1 MNFMD
6 KHNRRYA
13 NQQKLDQ
20 QKYFEF
26 QQDQFM
32 NLKRKKLSNL
42 LNSEELGYRNE
53 IINSQETSEDVKRR
67 MEKELMELKKER
79 LAQENNNIQKLNERR
94 FYESADE
101 LRKNDS
107 QAFAY
112 ECYLEQENQMLEKMK
127 RREKEK
133 KEELFYVKLNEFDN
147 MKKIENEKKD
157 EAIQK
162 AKLKNIYDYQQWQR
176 DQRNK
181 EMQHNLEINER
192 EKERLKEQWKRDK
205 EADEQNERDRKQM
218 NIQVY
223 KDIEFFNKKE
233 EEDRKQKLNFEKMKD
248 KELIDSIVEK
258 EKVLDLIDKQEKEKK
273 IKEFHENKKYLE
285 YVINQKKEAE
295 LWMDKIAQEE
305 ADKEYQKE
313 MEDWKKQEDKRIQL
327 LKDVYKGREDALK
340 YKKQQIENEKNIVKQ
355 ERKDLD
361 QKVNE
366 YYNYLEQIKKTEAEK
381 RKNHQNQL
389 RYQMQEK
396 DRLRKREMQDILYEE
411 RAAQLWEQDYQ
422 NKINEQRALHL
433 KRLQAIREKNAF
445 SDENI

>member
-1 MNFMD
+1 MD
-6 KHNRRYA
+6 KHNRRYESQKQL
-13 NQQKLDQ
+13 NQQKNFEAQ
-20 QKYFEF
+20 QE
-26 QQDQFM
+26 QFM

-42 LNSEELGYRNE
+42 LNSEELAYRNE
-53 IINSQETSEDVKRR
+53 IINGQETSEDVKRR
-67 MEKELMELKKER
+67 MEKELMELRKDR
-79 LAQENNNIQKLNERR
+79 MSQEDNDIQKLNERR
-94 FYESADE
+94 FFESADE

-107 QAFAY
+107 QAFAF

-133 KEELFYVKLNEFDN
+133 KEEMFYVKLNEFDN

-157 EAIQK
+157 EAKQK
-162 AKLKNIYDYQQWQR
+162 EKIKNIYDYQQWQR
-176 DQRNK
+176 DQRNQELK
-181 EMQHNLEINER
+181 HNLEINER
-192 EKERLKEQWKRDK
+192 EKERLKEQWRRDK
-205 EADEQNERDRKQM
+205 EAEDQNERNRREM

-233 EEDRKQKLNFEKMKD
+233 DEDRKQKLNFEKMKD
-248 KELIDSIVEK
+248 KELIDSIVAK
-258 EKVLDLIDKQEKEKK
+258 EKALDLIDKQEKERKV
-273 IKEFHENKKYLE
+273 KEFYENKKYLE

-305 ADKEYQKE
+305 ADKDYKKQ

-327 LKDVYKGREDALK
+327 LKDVYKGREDAIK
-340 YKKQQIENEKNIVKQ
+340 YKKQQLENEKNIIKQ

-366 YYNYLEQIKKTEAEK
+366 YYNYLEEIKKNEAEK
-381 RKNHQNQL
+381 RKTHQQQL
-389 RYQMQEK
+389 RYQIQEK
-396 DRLRKREMQDILYEE
+396 ERLRKREMQDILYEE

-445 SDENI
+445 NDESNI

>member
-1 MNFMD
+1 MD
-6 KHNRRYA
+6 KHNRRYESQQKL
-13 NQQKLDQ
+13 NQQKN
-20 QKYFEF
+20 FES
-26 QQDQFM
+26 QQDLFL

-42 LNSEELGYRNE
+42 LNSEELEYRNE
-53 IINSQETSEDVKRR
+53 IINGQETSEDVKRR
-67 MEKELMELKKER
+67 MEKELMELRKDR
-79 LAQENNNIQKLNERR
+79 ISQEDNNIQKLNERR

-107 QAFAY
+107 QAFAF

-133 KEELFYVKLNEFDN
+133 KEEEFYVKLNEFDTL
-147 MKKIENEKKD
+147 KKIQNEKKD
-157 EAIQK
+157 EAKHK

-181 EMQHNLEINER
+181 EIEHNLEVNER

-205 EADEQNERDRKQM
+205 EADEQNERNRKEM

-223 KDIEFFNKKE
+223 KDIEYFNKKE
-233 EEDRKQKLNFEKMKD
+233 DEERKKKLNFEKMKD
-248 KELIDSIVEK
+248 KELIDSIVAK
-258 EKVLDLIDKQEKEKK
+258 EKALDLIDKQEKERKV
-273 IKEFHENKKYLE
+273 KEFYENKKYLE

-305 ADKEYQKE
+305 ADKSYQKE
-313 MEDWKKQEDKRIQL
+313 MEDWKKQEEKRIQL
-327 LKDVYKGREDALK
+327 LKDVYKGREDALN
-340 YKKQQIENEKNIVKQ
+340 YKRQQLENEKNIMQQ

-361 QKVNE
+361 QKVND
-366 YYNYLEQIKKTEAEK
+366 YFNYLEQIKKNEAEK

-396 DRLRKREMQDILYEE
+396 ERLRKREMQDIRYEE
-411 RAAQLWEQDYQ
+411 RAAQLWEQDYH
-422 NKINEQRALHL
+422 NKINEQRALHF
-433 KRLQAIREKNAF
+433 KRLKAIREKNAF
-445 SDENI
+445 SEEN